1 LFVER
6 LDEHDLFRFRG
17 SLAPAKA
24 AILASLGRENL
35 TRVYPDMKKIVFLF
49 LLASLA
55 FGGCDMFKSKKTD
68 KKPGVKERAKADLRE
83 ENNDV
88 DFQAFVGRLK
98 KAVSS
103 HDVATLAG
111 MMTEDFGYS
120 LNPERSGDGVFK
132 FWDENNLWPELEGI
146 LTERFA
152 KKDDFWVA
160 PPQFADPTLNYD
172 GYRVGI
178 RRVKGSWKFV
188 YFVNG

>member
-1 LFVER
+1 M
-6 LDEHDLFRFRG
+6 
-17 SLAPAKA
+17 A
-24 AILASLGRENL
+24 NL
-35 TRVYPDMKKIVFLF
+35 PKEQPGMKKIGIVFLIG
-49 LLASLA
+49 ALA
-55 FGGCDMFKSKKTD
+55 FGGCDLFKSKKQD
-68 KKPGVKERAKADLRE
+68 KKPAAKKPDVSLRE

-98 KAVSS
+98 KAVSA
-103 HDVATLAG
+103 HDVATIAG

-152 KKDDFWVA
+152 KKGEFWVA
-160 PPQFADPTLNYD
+160 PPQFADPALNYD

-178 RRVKGSWKFV
+178 RRVNGSWKFV

>member
-1 LFVER
+1 LSPIPGG
-6 LDEHDLFRFRG
+6 DGSDLSRTPK
-17 SLAPAKA
+17 PAKDDD
-24 AILASLGRENL
+24 
-35 TRVYPDMKKIVFLF
+35 DMKKIAFVFLIG
-49 LLASLA
+49 ALA
-55 FGGCDMFKSKKTD
+55 FGGCDMFKSKKNE
-68 KKPGVKERAKADLRE
+68 KKPAVNKRAKADLRE
-83 ENNDV
+83 ENSDV

-98 KAVSS
+98 KAVAAR
-103 HDVATLAG
+103 DVNALAG
-111 MMTEDFGYS
+111 MMTSDFGYA

-178 RRVKGSWKFV
+178 RRVNGSWKFV